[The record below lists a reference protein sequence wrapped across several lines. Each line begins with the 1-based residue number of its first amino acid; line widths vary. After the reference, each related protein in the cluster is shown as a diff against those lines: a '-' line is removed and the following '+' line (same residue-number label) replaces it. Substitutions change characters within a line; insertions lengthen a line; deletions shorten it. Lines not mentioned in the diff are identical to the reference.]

1 VSAEIPH
8 GAIHPTTRDAWRAW
22 LEAHPARPDGVW
34 LVSNKKATGR
44 SRIPYDEAVEALE
57 VPDDMA
63 RALSAYPSAASLDTM
78 A

>member
-1 VSAEIPH
+1 MAPS
-8 GAIHPTTRDAWRAW
+8 GAAKVAAAKRDGSWT
-22 LEAHPARPDGVW
+22 LLD
-34 LVSNKKATGR
+34 
-44 SRIPYDEAVEALE
+44 AVEALE